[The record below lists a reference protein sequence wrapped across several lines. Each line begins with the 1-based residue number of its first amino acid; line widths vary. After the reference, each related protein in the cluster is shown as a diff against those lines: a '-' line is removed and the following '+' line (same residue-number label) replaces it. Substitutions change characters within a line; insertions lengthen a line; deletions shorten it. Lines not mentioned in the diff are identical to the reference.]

1 MPRNRHKGGAPEGT
15 ATLEQLLGTNL
26 RSEQEARVASLLAAV
41 HQMDLFVLLTI
52 NPYNGQTGVAHSR
65 GLNEMQLSALLNWGH
80 EYLAQEKMKAA
91 QQQPPADASVR
102 TENPLAGIPGQP
114 FPDPGELVDPGPVG
128 ADSIVTPIIGS
139 NGQPELPP
147 SPAENLPP
155 SYEATEGQNQAQG
168 AGD

>member
-1 MPRNRHKGGAPEGT
+1 MPRNGRHKGT
-15 ATLEQLLGTNL
+15 ALNNAVSLEALLGTNV

-41 HQMDLFVLLTI
+41 HQMDLFVLLTL

-91 QQQPPADASVR
+91 QAPAPDASVR
-102 TENPLAGIPGQP
+102 TEEPAGIPGQP
-114 FPDPGELVDPGPVG
+114 FPDPGPVG
-128 ADSIVTPIIGS
+128 ADSIVEPVIGS

-147 SPAENLPP
+147 SPVETLPP
-155 SYEATEGQNQAQG
+155 SFEASEGQNLPQG
-168 AGD
+168 LEG